1 MKEKILDI
9 LKEINP
15 YEEIDETTQLIED
28 EILDSLTL
36 VMLINEIERTFDIEV
51 PESQL
56 QPECFENVLKIEAL
70 VRELMGL
77 EESINDI

>member
-15 YEEIDETTQLIED
+15 YEEIDETTRLIED

-36 VMLINEIERTFDIEV
+36 VLLINELEAAFDIRV
-51 PESQL
+51 PDDRL
-56 QPECFENVLKIEAL
+56 QPECFENVPKIVAL
-70 VRELMGL
+70 VRELK
-77 EESINDI
+77 S